1 MRLPLDP
8 EKHPLSHLNF
18 DVKIYPTRPR
28 MLSQNL
34 TSEFRS
40 LNRCLFPSGDLH
52 PALEMLR
59 RASLTPRNRLELILE
74 TQKTRVPAA

>member
-1 MRLPLDP
+1 M
-8 EKHPLSHLNF
+8 
-18 DVKIYPTRPR
+18 IGRPHKALGGADKALGR
-28 MLSQNL
+28 PDMLSQNL

-59 RASLTPRNRLELILE
+59 RASLTPRNRLELILK